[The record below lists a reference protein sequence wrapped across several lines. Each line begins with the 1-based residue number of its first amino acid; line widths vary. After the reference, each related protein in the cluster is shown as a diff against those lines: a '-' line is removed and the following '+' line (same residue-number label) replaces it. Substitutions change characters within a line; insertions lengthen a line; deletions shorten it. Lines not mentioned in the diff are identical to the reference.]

1 MSEGK
6 TEYPRPSLTADVVV
20 VALEAP
26 ADRRAWLKVLFI
38 QRARDPFAGRWALP
52 GGFVEPTET
61 VAEAAARELC
71 EETSLD
77 RVRVEELGCFSKPGR
92 DPRGWVVTV
101 AHLAPVPADRLADA
115 RAGDDAAATAWLD
128 LRIGPLGE
136 GFTLSRGDAP
146 VTELAFDHFDIVT
159 AAVARLVQRVDEL
172 AFALLPEA
180 FTIADAARAYE
191 AILGVG
197 IDEQMIGERLTSEH
211 VVREVGPGRYA
222 FAGVTRRWPF
232 RPGPGE

>member
-1 MSEGK
+1 MSDDK
-6 TEYPRPSLTADVVV
+6 KDYPRPSLTVDVVV

-26 ADRRAWLKVLFI
+26 ADRRAWLKILFI

-61 VAEAAARELC
+61 VAQAAARELM

-77 RVRVEELGCFSKPGR
+77 HVRVEELGCFSKPGR
-92 DPRGWVVTV
+92 DPRGWVVSV
-101 AHLAPVPADRLADA
+101 AHVAPVPAGRLGDA

-128 LRIGPLGE
+128 LRVGPLGE
-136 GFTLSRGDAP
+136 GFTLSRGGAP
-146 VTELAFDHFDIVT
+146 ITDLAFDHHDIVT
-159 AAVARLVQRVDEL
+159 AAVARLVHRVDEL

-180 FTIADAARAYE
+180 FTINDAARAYE

-197 IDEQMIGERLTSEH
+197 VDEQMLGERLTGERI
-211 VVREVGPGRYA
+211 VREVGPGRYA